1 MTTGEEKGKKRK
13 EGRKKRTDNAKEGER
28 ERERE
33 ERGGSKPEEVL
44 QSQWDVLAGRRPLSA
59 VPNEAHIR
67 VVHLAMV
74 PGKGPHVGEERSRG

>member
-13 EGRKKRTDNAKEGER
+13 ERRKKRTDNAKEG

>member
-13 EGRKKRTDNAKEGER
+13 EGRREQTTEKK